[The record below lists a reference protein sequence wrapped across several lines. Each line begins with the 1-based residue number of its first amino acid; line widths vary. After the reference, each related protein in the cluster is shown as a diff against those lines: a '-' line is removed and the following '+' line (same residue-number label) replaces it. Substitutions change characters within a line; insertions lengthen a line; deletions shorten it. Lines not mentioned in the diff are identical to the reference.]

1 MRTGGD
7 GRSEPWLWMAFL
19 TILFASCAGPPR
31 GRVIPGVGHDLRI
44 LPGAVSAGDGTQAA
58 TPSTSSPDTLA
69 LVVFH
74 RSMPDTACFSHATP
88 WEKPGEAF
96 LANPIRRYDF
106 FGLFRWEKGGT
117 TAAQAATGEIQR
129 RLGLDGI
136 DVDRAE
142 VHLRKDYG
150 RRLSL
155 VTSTGLGASAE
166 DALEAN
172 YRLLGSWYL
181 RSETRERGETFMEL
195 RREISFR

>member
-1 MRTGGD
+1 VRTGGD
-7 GRSEPWLWMAFL
+7 GRLEPWLWMAFL
-19 TILFASCAGPPR
+19 TVLLASCAGPPK
-31 GRVIPGVGHDLRI
+31 GRVIPGADHDLRV
-44 LPGAVSAGDGTQAA
+44 LPGAASAGDGTPGA
-58 TPSTSSPDTLA
+58 TPSTSLPDTIA

-74 RSMPDTACFSHATP
+74 RSVPDTACFSHATP

-96 LANPIRRYDF
+96 LANPIRRYDL
-106 FGLFRWEKGGT
+106 FGLFRWERGGT
-117 TAAQAATGEIQR
+117 TAGQAATDEIQR

-172 YRLLGSWYL
+172 YRLIGRWYL

>member
-1 MRTGGD
+1 
-7 GRSEPWLWMAFL
+7 MAFL
-19 TILFASCAGPPR
+19 TVLFASCAGPPK
-31 GRVIPGVGHDLRI
+31 GRVVPGAGRDLRV
-44 LPGAVSAGDGTQAA
+44 LPGAVSARDGARAA

-69 LVVFH
+69 FVVFH
-74 RSMPDTACFSHATP
+74 RSVPDTACFSHATR
-88 WEKPGEAF
+88 WERPEEAF
-96 LANPIRRYDF
+96 LANPVRRYDL

-117 TAAQAATGEIQR
+117 TAAQAATDEIQR

-172 YRLLGSWYL
+172 YRLIGRWYL

-195 RREISFR
+195 RREITFR

>member
-1 MRTGGD
+1 MRTDGD
-7 GRSEPWLWMAFL
+7 GRSEPWLWVAFL
-19 TILFASCAGPPR
+19 TVLFASCASPPK
-31 GRVIPGVGHDLRI
+31 GRVIPGADHHLRV
-44 LPGAVSAGDGTQAA
+44 LPGAASAGDGMQAA

-74 RSMPDTACFSHATP
+74 RSVPDTACFSPATP
-88 WEKPGEAF
+88 WEKPEEAF
-96 LANPIRRYDF
+96 LANPVRLYDL
-106 FGLFRWEKGGT
+106 FGLFRWKRGGAS
-117 TAAQAATGEIQR
+117 AAQAATDEIQR
-129 RLGLDGI
+129 RLRLDGI

-166 DALEAN
+166 DALDAN
-172 YRLLGSWYL
+172 YRLIGRWYL

-195 RREISFR
+195 RREITFR